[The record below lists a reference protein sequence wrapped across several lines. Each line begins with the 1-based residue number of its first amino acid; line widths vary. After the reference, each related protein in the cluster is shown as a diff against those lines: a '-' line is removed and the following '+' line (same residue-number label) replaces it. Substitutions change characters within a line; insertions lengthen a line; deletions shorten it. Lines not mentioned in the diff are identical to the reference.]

1 MFHELRKR
9 LVELVRV
16 HRDIAR
22 LRALDDHLL
31 ADAGVPREHIASYVR
46 GDCR

>member
-1 MFHELRKR
+1 MFHALSKR
-9 LVELVRV
+9 LIEHLRI

-22 LRALDDHLL
+22 LKRLDDHLL